1 MTNYIPNPELGFQM
15 AERPVKL
22 LLHNYFKLF
31 SSANSVFDLSR
42 KLGLGLAY
50 FRIPAAYF
58 DQCRTLAHYEL
69 MPNAI
74 APHSFCYVPLSAIS
88 APFKLTTIKNKQC
101 TDQEWNISLQFAPVS
116 AQVDRTLISTCADI
130 TKMIQGA
137 LNAARGVFYQ
147 IRLHNADILETID
160 LVIDEPTLQL
170 HLRDSRW
177 PTYMHDL
184 CIIPQLTQDEK
195 I

>member
-1 MTNYIPNPELGFQM
+1 MADYIPNPELGFQM

-31 SSANSVFDLSR
+31 SSTGVLDLSR

-50 FRIPAAYF
+50 FRIPTAYF
-58 DQCRTLAHYEL
+58 DQCRTLAHYES

-74 APHSFCYVPLSAIS
+74 APHSFCYVPPSAAP
-88 APFKLTTIKNKQC
+88 APFKLTIVKNKQRA
-101 TDQEWNISLQFAPVS
+101 DQEWNISLQFAPVS
-116 AQVDRTLISTCADI
+116 AQVDRALISTCADI
-130 TKMIQGA
+130 TKIIQGA

-147 IRLHNADILETID
+147 LKLHNADILETID

-177 PTYMHDL
+177 PTYTHDM
-184 CIIPQLTQDEK
+184 CIIPQLSRDEK
-195 I
+195 M